1 VPNGVCSARPVDAAF
16 AVLVQQ
22 PVGPL
27 QSRDRTRLIP
37 VRFPPGRL
45 RLASTGSMAT
55 AKAIGT
61 VGVTDLAAIVEG
73 TPGAT
78 ITATPMKGSLL
89 PLLAASLLL
98 ARCRR
103 VRKRDPRDR
112 LSKPRVA
119 MPSVSL
125 ASARG

>member
-1 VPNGVCSARPVDAAF
+1 
-16 AVLVQQ
+16 
-22 PVGPL
+22 
-27 QSRDRTRLIP
+27 
-37 VRFPPGRL
+37 
-45 RLASTGSMAT
+45 MAM

-78 ITATPMKGSLL
+78 ITATPMKGSLS

-112 LSKPRVA
+112 LSNAVRLAGLRQGLGEAGYVEGQRNNRVLLGGE
-119 MPSVSL
+119 PIRSD
-125 ASARG
+125 ARAGR